1 VETQDDSVADAVYQS
16 RRTPPQVDLIDALTD
31 KTFPTTV
38 KNKDLVFVLFYLPCK
53 YEVSV

>member
-1 VETQDDSVADAVYQS
+1 MEIQDDSVADAVYQS